1 MSDEILKL
9 ILAELKSLKKGQED
23 LKKGQEEL
31 QEVVSAIRASQET
44 MSAEMEG
51 MRKEMQQNFAQ
62 VSRHMR
68 MLESDLDLIG
78 KRQFENEIQINR
90 LKGLHEQ

>member
-9 ILAELKSLKKGQED
+9 ILAELKSLKKGQE
-23 LKKGQEEL
+23 EL
-31 QEVVSAIRASQET
+31 QEVVSAIHASQET

-68 MLESDLDLIG
+68 MLESDFDLIG
-78 KRQFENEIQINR
+78 KRQFENEKQINR